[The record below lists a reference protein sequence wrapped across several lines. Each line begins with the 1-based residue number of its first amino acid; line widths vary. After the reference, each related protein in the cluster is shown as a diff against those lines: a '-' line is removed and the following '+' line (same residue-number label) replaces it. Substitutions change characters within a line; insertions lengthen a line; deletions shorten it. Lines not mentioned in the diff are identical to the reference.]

1 MNEVNYININKKR
14 VKLLRNEDETNYEFN
29 LRKNFIKRM
38 NPKGKKAIEDSI
50 RLSYIYSNI
59 KILGCV
65 YPDKLQEKVM
75 KYDINNKN
83 RYSSKFNNNK

>member
-14 VKLLRNEDETNYEFN
+14 VKLLRNEDETNYEYN
-29 LRKNFIKRM
+29 LRKNCIKRM
-38 NPKGKKAIEDSI
+38 KPKTKKAVDESI

-65 YPDKLQEKVM
+65 YPDKLQDKVM
-75 KYDINNKN
+75 KYDYNNKN
-83 RYSSKFNNNK
+83 RYTSKFNNNK

>member
-1 MNEVNYININKKR
+1 MNEVNYININKKK

-38 NPKGKKAIEDSI
+38 SPKTKKAIEESI

-65 YPDKLQEKVM
+65 YPDKLQEEVM
-75 KYDINNKN
+75 RYDINNKN
-83 RYSSKFNNNK
+83 RYTSKYNNNK